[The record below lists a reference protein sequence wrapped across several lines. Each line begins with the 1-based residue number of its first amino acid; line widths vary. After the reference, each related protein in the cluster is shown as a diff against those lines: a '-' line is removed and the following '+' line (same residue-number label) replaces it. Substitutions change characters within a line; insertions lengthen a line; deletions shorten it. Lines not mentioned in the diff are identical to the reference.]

1 MLLQSQVLQKLLF
14 KFLLITFCYQELR
27 SLLTKNS
34 KTSQNAYEKIE
45 TMSQLSDFGYDD
57 DTASSTFLGDLNEDM
72 CYGFLYTPLE

>member
-14 KFLLITFCYQELR
+14 KFLLITFCYQELC

-45 TMSQLSDFGYDD
+45 TLSQLSDFGSDD
-57 DTASSTFLGDLNEDM
+57 DIASSTFLEDLNEDM
-72 CYGFLYTPLE
+72 CYGFLYTSLE